1 MKNLNNLLK
10 KYFSVSFS
18 SHLLAILNFV
28 SFVMVCFISLTLDAI
43 SPFNYINIILVA
55 VFIGSSL
62 VYMCLNKIVPQIGVF
77 AICASLILFCIITSF
92 LVNGLNGF
100 PRTPILMGLL
110 SIFSYVWFS
119 TNKRYVQ
126 MYLVGFLVASWL
138 FLLFFTA
145 VEFRAIV
152 HPNLSNRIGT
162 YFGNQNDVA
171 RHIMFAFL
179 INCYYI
185 YAFKKKALIAL
196 AVVVSFLSSYYLILT
211 GSISNILLLFVIAI
225 CFLIAISK
233 KKVKPL
239 IIVGFSILAI
249 IIFVL
254 LFTVSALSPIKNRIL
269 SIISSLFGVG
279 DYRIDSS
286 TIGRFSAAM
295 YGFRLFAESPL
306 FGNGYNSVVNNYKIM
321 AHNNIAEIGADYG
334 IFALIAEEILIL
346 FPFTQLKKVPKKTKA
361 FIILFSSYLFLIQF
375 FLVIFNSKIE
385 SILIPLVIV
394 LSGENRFIL
403 PMFNKAKK
411 IINKPKETFYEVVC

>member
-1 MKNLNNLLK
+1 MKKINHLLK

-18 SHLLAILNFV
+18 SHLLAIINFI

-62 VYMCLNKIVPQIGVF
+62 VYMILNKIVPQIGIF
-77 AICASLILFCIITSF
+77 AICASLILLCMLTSF
-92 LVNGLNGF
+92 LVNGFNDF

-119 TNKRYVQ
+119 ANKRYIKI
-126 MYLVGFLVASWL
+126 YLMGFLVASWL

-145 VEFRAIV
+145 IEFMAIV
-152 HPNLSNRIGT
+152 RPNLSNRIGA

-185 YAFKKKALIAL
+185 YAFKRKTLITIV
-196 AVVVSFLSSYYLILT
+196 AVISVLSSYYLILT
-211 GSISNILLLFVIAI
+211 GSISNILLLFVIVI

-239 IIVGFSILAI
+239 IIVGFSIIAI
-249 IIFVL
+249 VIFVL
-254 LFTVSALSPIKNRIL
+254 LSSVSALSPIKNRIL

-306 FGNGYNSVVNNYKIM
+306 FGNGYNSVVSNYKIM
-321 AHNNIAEIGADYG
+321 AHNNIVEICADYG
-334 IFALIAEEILIL
+334 IFALIAEEILI
-346 FPFTQLKKVPKKTKA
+346 
-361 FIILFSSYLFLIQF
+361 
-375 FLVIFNSKIE
+375 
-385 SILIPLVIV
+385 
-394 LSGENRFIL
+394 
-403 PMFNKAKK
+403 
-411 IINKPKETFYEVVC
+411 